1 MLQDSASLQDV
12 VTRPSPEIAAPQDAE
27 NSPRSQGVTL
37 RVTILCLLLACLFG
51 YVIPIIDVRLQNTFL
66 GAAHLPP
73 GAIAVLLF
81 VLLLLNPILRVL
93 GTRFMLSRNET
104 LTVYISCL
112 FSCLVPGHGSE
123 NFFIGSLVA
132 PFYYAK
138 PENKWLDF
146 LVPYLKPWFT
156 PALNAGGGKYN
167 DAGRSVVDAWYT
179 GVRPGET
186 IPFSAW
192 ILPLALWGA
201 FVFASYIMLGC
212 LGVMLR
218 AQWGEKE
225 ALAFPLLRLPM
236 EMTEDVDAPLKH
248 GVLGRFFKSPTMW
261 VGFGIAVFVQL
272 MNGLNLYF
280 PDVPQIPL
288 SINTSS
294 LFTEAPWNQMGGL
307 VMNVFPIV
315 VGVTYLLTAEVSLSL
330 WFFYLFIKLQLIVA
344 YMTGFLPSTLPN
356 PVGFAGVT
364 PKSFTMYQTVGAV
377 PGLRRDCD
385 VDGTRT
391 FQAHLQTRHRTRC
404 EYSRRAKRS
413 DVVSVRVLGLRFV
426 VSFPGRLELCRRHEL
441 VGRAGAVADVSRHR
455 AGADARYRRG
465 RTFVRAARLDA
476 ARHLRADFQ
485 FRPRKM
491 AGAQQHRAGN
501 LHPDRHDDRFARVSA
516 AEFRAKFQAGQ
527 RPRHQRAQADLAD
540 FRRHRDHD
548 GDGLLHERD
557 AWLQERRPVAQF
569 VVRGRGRAG
578 AGQQLEKK

>member
-1 MLQDSASLQDV
+1 MPQDSASLQAV
-12 VTRPSPEIAAPQDAE
+12 VTRPSPESVAPPETENAA
-27 NSPRSQGVTL
+27 RSQGVTL

-167 DAGRSVVDAWYT
+167 EAGRSVVEAWYT
-179 GVRPGET
+179 GVRPGDT
-186 IPFSAW
+186 IPLSAW
-192 ILPLALWGA
+192 ILPLVLWGA

-236 EMTEDVDAPLKH
+236 EMTEDVDAPVKH
-248 GVLGRFFKSPTMW
+248 GVLGRFFKNPTMW
-261 VGFGIAVFVQL
+261 VGFGIAVFVQA

-288 SINTSS
+288 SINTGS

-307 VMNVFPIV
+307 IMNVYPIV

-364 PKSFTMYQTVGAV
+364 PKSFTMYQTVGAFWVYVAVVMWTGREHFKHVFRRAFGRAASTREEQKEAMSYPFAFWGFVASFLFLVGWSYAAGMSLSVALALWLTYLVIALALTRVIVEGGLLFVQQGWTPLGTFAQIFNSGPGKWLAPNSIV
-377 PGLRRDCD
+377 PG
-385 VDGTRT
+385 T
-391 FQAHLQTRHRTRC
+391 FIQTGMMT
-404 EYSRRAKRS
+404 
-413 DVVSVRVLGLRFV
+413 D
-426 VSFPGRLELCRRHEL
+426 
-441 VGRAGAVADVSRHR
+441 
-455 AGADARYRRG
+455 
-465 RTFVRAARLDA
+465 
-476 ARHLRADFQ
+476 LRAFCC
-485 FRPRKM
+485 
-491 AGAQQHRAGN
+491 RASCK
-501 LHPDRHDDRFARVSA
+501 VSSWPATA
-516 AEFRAKFQAGQ
+516 ASTRAS
-527 RPRHQRAQADLAD
+527 
-540 FRRHRDHD
+540 
-548 GDGLLHERD
+548 
-557 AWLQERRPVAQF
+557 
-569 VVRGRGRAG
+569 
-578 AGQQLEKK
+578 